1 MTKPPKRRR
10 TKQKTAD
17 LSHSQVHEIQGAV
30 VTQHLE
36 ERCSEAVTHTT
47 TNGTTALFFYIPP
60 PHFITLAQL
69 EAIEEHCHNAVPE
82 QRVTSD
88 VRWCRSRQMLCL
100 CVSIEDGRKKQNR
113 RQIPYWQTVPTPI
126 LCVEP
131 TTFDGE
137 RLPIPAVL
145 QEVERCMLTTL
156 FQEGQTALADYR
168 TAEVVQHV
176 DLHTQAHFVTNVA
189 CKGLVPVTQHALDGI
204 RQHASVDRVW
214 VAWDAV
220 DQSLSVSARVTA
232 STNTEE

>member
-1 MTKPPKRRR
+1 M
-10 TKQKTAD
+10 
-17 LSHSQVHEIQGAV
+17 
-30 VTQHLE
+30 TQHLE

-47 TNGTTALFFYIPP
+47 TNGTTILFFYVPP

-69 EAIEEHCHNAVPE
+69 EAIEEHCHNAVPD

-88 VRWCRSRQMLCL
+88 IRWCRDRQMLCL
-100 CVSIEDGRKKQNR
+100 CVAMEDGRKKPNR
-113 RQIPYWQTVPTPI
+113 SPPPFLLHSAVPTPL

-137 RLPIPAVL
+137 RLPIHAVL

-156 FQEGQTALADYR
+156 FQEGQAALADSR

-176 DLHTQAHFVTNVA
+176 DLHTQANFVTNVA
-189 CKGLVPVTQHALDGI
+189 CKGPVPVTQHALDGI

-214 VAWDAV
+214 VAWDAA

-232 STNTEE
+232 STNKEE